1 MAVRIKRIY
10 ESASESDGFRV
21 LVDRIWPRGIS
32 RAHAQL
38 DLWQKDV
45 APSTQ
50 LRRWFGHKPERWQE
64 FRKRY
69 RVELKANPV
78 LADLRKLSRQR
89 SITLLYAAHDQEHNH
104 ALVLQAAL
112 GPSKR
117 RKPARATPGKS
128 RTRRDP

>member
-10 ESASESDGFRV
+10 EPASKSDGFRV
-21 LVDRIWPRGIS
+21 LVDRIWPRGVS

-64 FRKRY
+64 FRRRY
-69 RVELKANPV
+69 RAELKANPA
-78 LADLRKLSRQR
+78 LADLRNLSRQR
-89 SITLLYAAHDQEHNH
+89 SITLLYAAHDQKHNH
-104 ALVLQAAL
+104 ALILQAAIR
-112 GPSKR
+112 PSKR
-117 RKPARATPGKS
+117 QKPARATPVKS
-128 RTRRDP
+128 RARRDP